1 MPGPSPKPPS
11 QRRRSNVPKSYGLAT
26 PTTVPAAP
34 HQDRVLGIDG
44 PVHRLVADMWTT
56 AQTSDEAW
64 FWTEGDWARLRLEM
78 WHANGL
84 LTSGKP
90 ISPSSW
96 RQVQHGLSD
105 MLISPAAKRRVGI
118 ELKPPVVDAD
128 EDAAILQITK
138 YQDKLKP
145 T

>member
-1 MPGPSPKPPS
+1 MPGPSPKPPTK
-11 QRRRSNVPKSYGLAT
+11 RRNRGTPKSWGAAQ
-26 PTTVPAAP
+26 PTTIPAAP
-34 HQDRVLGIDG
+34 AVDRELGIDG
-44 PVHRLVADMWTT
+44 PVHQLGADMWTT
-56 AQTSDEAW
+56 AQTSAEAQ
-64 FWTEGDWARLRLEM
+64 FWTESDWARLRLEM

-128 EDAAILQITK
+128 EDVAVLQIAK
-138 YQDKLKP
+138 YQD
-145 T
+145 